1 MDELR
6 AKLSQKFEGKPR
18 KVRFRISSAYSGR
31 VLKQVYEDGL
41 ESEEPEE
48 QYPGGTVKARLCQ
61 GIEPGRAGAHQHWDS
76 PFPSPTSLI
85 AQRINVFRDGE
96 RYSMTGRQ
104 TVFSNLS
111 TTHSKASTILDFGK
125 IIIYTS
131 NLRIVR
137 SSANQK
143 ELVSDPLQNR
153 STPKDSESLDRDQG
167 NEESGEKQL
176 GATDKQDT
184 EEGQTGSLCPQC
196 AGAGCAPCSL
206 CHGSKLSMFANRFK
220 ESFRAIRCPGCDE
233 NGEQPCQN
241 CAH

>member
-143 ELVSDPLQNR
+143 EVGAGWEILFLYPSDLPLPSPSSDR
-153 STPKDSESLDRDQG
+153 ALKHSFSTD
-167 NEESGEKQL
+167 
-176 GATDKQDT
+176 
-184 EEGQTGSLCPQC
+184 GQTGSLCPQC